1 MNQGN
6 LLWEVKE
13 AIEGCTRK
21 FADKR
26 GDKMVSRI
34 EVGWRQGEKEGT
46 IPVDV
51 VYSKRR
57 TIGLEVQAD
66 GKVLIRVPK
75 GITKKALMD
84 FVNERQEWIV
94 EKWFLVETRR
104 QRKAARPKADY
115 EENPEVEAFYR
126 RAARKKIVERTAWYA
141 KIMGVTYGRISIRAA
156 KTRWGSCSGEGNLN
170 FHWKLI
176 LMPPEILDYVV
187 VHELAH
193 RKQMNHSA
201 LFWAEVG
208 KVLPDYKARRAW
220 LKENGSNY

>member
-1 MNQGN
+1 
-6 LLWEVKE
+6 
-13 AIEGCTRK
+13 
-21 FADKR
+21 
-26 GDKMVSRI
+26 MVSRI

-66 GKVLIRVPK
+66 GKVLIRAPK
-75 GITKKALMD
+75 GITKKVLMD
-84 FVNERQEWIV
+84 FVNDRQ
-94 EKWFLVETRR
+94 
-104 QRKAARPKADY
+104 APKPDY
-115 EENPEVEAFYR
+115 EGNPEVEAFYR
-126 RAARKKIVERTAWYA
+126 RAARKKIIERTAWYA

-193 RKQMNHSA
+193 RKQMNHSP
-201 LFWAEVG
+201 LFWAEVE

-220 LKENGSNY
+220 LKEHGRDY

>member
-1 MNQGN
+1 M
-6 LLWEVKE
+6 KE

-21 FADKR
+21 FADER

-66 GKVLIRVPK
+66 GKVLIRVPE

-94 EKWFLVETRR
+94 EKWFLVEIRR

>member
-1 MNQGN
+1 M
-6 LLWEVKE
+6 KE

-21 FADKR
+21 FADER

-156 KTRWGSCSGEGNLN
+156 KTRWGSCSSAGNLN
-170 FHWKLI
+170 YNWKLV
-176 LMPPEILDYVV
+176 LMPGRVMDYVV
-187 VHELAH
+187 IHELAH
-193 RKQMNHSA
+193 RKEMNHSA
-201 LFWAEVG
+201 RFYAV
-208 KVLPDYKARRAW
+208 VAQQMPDYKVWQSW
-220 LKENGSNY
+220 LKEHGREY